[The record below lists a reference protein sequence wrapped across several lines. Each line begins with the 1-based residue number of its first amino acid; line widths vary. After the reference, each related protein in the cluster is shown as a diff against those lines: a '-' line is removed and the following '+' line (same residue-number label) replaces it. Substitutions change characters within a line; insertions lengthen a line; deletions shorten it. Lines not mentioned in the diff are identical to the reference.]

1 VRSRYDLTQL
11 YMGSEGTLGVIVSL
25 VVRVRPIPRV
35 RSGALLRFNSV
46 RDGAA
51 AVIAIVASNLKSLA
65 RCELLNADGIAATNR
80 VYDVTL
86 PQVPTLILEF
96 QASVTDRNAK
106 RAPYTHSLHSLYRPP
121 P

>member
-1 VRSRYDLTQL
+1 MRSRYDLTQL

-51 AVIAIVASNLKSLA
+51 AVIAIVAANLNSLA
-65 RCELLNADGIAATNR
+65 RCELLNADGIAATNH
-80 VYDVTL
+80 VYGATL

-96 QASVTDRNAK
+96 QASSSPRGPGPQRSFMYV
-106 RAPYTHSLHSLYRPP
+106 RP
-121 P
+121 

>member
-1 VRSRYDLTQL
+1 
-11 YMGSEGTLGVIVSL
+11 MGSEGTLGVIVSL

-51 AVIAIVASNLKSLA
+51 AVIAIVAANLKSLA
-65 RCELLNADGIAATNR
+65 RCELLNADGIAATNH
-80 VYDVTL
+80 VYDAML

-96 QASVTDRNAK
+96 QASVTDRSAK
-106 RAPYTHSLHSLYRPP
+106 RAPYTHFLHSLYRPP